1 MRRWILRRS
10 AGSEERERL
19 EAEKVTAM
27 VALISLG
34 SHLNLS
40 KTIMIDIWMNRIFK
54 DQGVRR
60 VARKLVRRMAG

>member
-10 AGSEERERL
+10 AGSEDRERL

-27 VALISLG
+27 VALMSLG

-40 KTIMIDIWMNRIFK
+40 KTIMIDMMDRIF
-54 DQGVRR
+54 G
-60 VARKLVRRMAG
+60 KLVKRMAG